1 MIQRIR
7 TLQDLLIKSGM
18 AAAVVWYSRDL
29 LYYTGTCQPSWLVI
43 LPDTYRLFVR
53 SGYAEAKRQ
62 VTIGAD
68 QLEEERDAER
78 LVLYLRD
85 HGVAKGSIIG
95 MELDVLPVN
104 TWRQWCNRLSDWNL
118 ADVTP
123 LILDQR
129 QIKDGK
135 EIECIRRACR
145 VMDLGH
151 DRIRATLTAGMTELE
166 VAAAIEDVHRREGH
180 AGIYFMRH
188 PDFFMARGLCASGPN
203 LMRLSGPAFSLSGVG
218 LDAAVPA
225 GPSLRVIRPGDS
237 VLIDIPVLVGGY
249 HVDMART
256 YTAGAADRRRRDL
269 HGKLEQLF
277 AFAAYILRPGMTWGQ
292 GYQAVEEQA
301 DLLGIGDFFQR
312 MVGGGKLHYIGHGVG
327 MEINEPPLVTAR
339 NGDPILAGT
348 VLALEMQ
355 LLQEDAFALKME
367 DMLLIGEEE
376 NVFMTRTPRTLL
388 EVL

>member
-7 TLQDLLIKSGM
+7 TLQDLLVKSGM
-18 AAAVVWYSRDL
+18 AAVVVWYSRDL
-29 LYYTGTCQPSWLVI
+29 LYYTGTCQPSWFVV

-104 TWRQWCNRLSDWNL
+104 TWRQWCNRVPDWNL
-118 ADVTP
+118 TDVTP
-123 LILDQR
+123 LILEQR
-129 QIKDGK
+129 QIKDDK
-135 EIECIRRACR
+135 EIESIRRACR

-151 DRIRATLTAGMTELE
+151 DRIRTTLKAGMTELE

-292 GYQAVEEQA
+292 GYQAVEERA

-327 MEINEPPLVTAR
+327 MEINEPPLVAAR

-348 VLALEMQ
+348 VLALEMH

-376 NVFMTRTPRTLL
+376 NMFMTRTPRTLL

>member
-7 TLQDLLIKSGM
+7 TLQDLLVKSGM

-43 LPDTYRLFVR
+43 LPDTYRLFIR

-68 QLEEERDAER
+68 QLEEERDADR
-78 LVLYLRD
+78 LALYLLD

-104 TWRQWCNRLSDWNL
+104 TWRQWCNRLPDWNL

-123 LILDQR
+123 LILGQR
-129 QIKDGK
+129 QIKDSK
-135 EIECIRRACR
+135 EIESIRRACR

-151 DRIRATLTAGMTELE
+151 DHIRATLKAGMTELE
-166 VAAAIEDVHRREGH
+166 VAAAIEDVHRRQGH

-188 PDFFMARGLCASGPN
+188 PDYFMARGLFASGPN

-256 YTAGAADRRRRDL
+256 YTAGAADWRRRDL

-301 DLLGIGDFFQR
+301 DLLGTGDFFQR

-348 VLALEMQ
+348 VLALEMH

>member
-1 MIQRIR
+1 
-7 TLQDLLIKSGM
+7 
-18 AAAVVWYSRDL
+18 
-29 LYYTGTCQPSWLVI
+29 
-43 LPDTYRLFVR
+43 
-53 SGYAEAKRQ
+53 
-62 VTIGAD
+62 
-68 QLEEERDAER
+68 
-78 LVLYLRD
+78 
-85 HGVAKGSIIG
+85 

-104 TWRQWCNRLSDWNL
+104 IWRQWCNRIPDWNL

-123 LILDQR
+123 LILEQR

-135 EIECIRRACR
+135 EIESIRRACR

-151 DRIRATLTAGMTELE
+151 DRIRATLKAGMTELE

-180 AGIYFMRH
+180 AGIYCMRH
-188 PDFFMARGLCASGPN
+188 PDFFMARGLFASGPN

-225 GPSLRVIRPGDS
+225 GPSPRVIRPGDS

-292 GYQAVEEQA
+292 GYRAVAERA
-301 DLLGIGDFFQR
+301 DLSGIGEFFQR
-312 MVGGGKLHYIGHGVG
+312 MVGGGKIHYIGHGIG
-327 MEINEPPLVTAR
+327 LELNEPPLVTAR
-339 NGDPILAGT
+339 NGDPILTGT
-348 VLALEMQ
+348 VLALEMH

-388 EVL
+388 EIL

>member
-7 TLQDLLIKSGM
+7 TLQDLLVKSGM

-68 QLEEERDAER
+68 HLEEERDAER
-78 LVLYLRD
+78 LVLYLCD

-104 TWRQWCNRLSDWNL
+104 TWRQWCNRIPDWNL

-123 LILDQR
+123 LILEQR
-129 QIKDGK
+129 QIKDGS
-135 EIECIRRACR
+135 EIESIRRACR
-145 VMDLGH
+145 DLGH
-151 DRIRATLTAGMTELE
+151 DRIRATLKAGMTELE

-301 DLLGIGDFFQR
+301 DLLGIGNFFQR
-312 MVGGGKLHYIGHGVG
+312 MVSGGKLHYIGHGVG

-348 VLALEMQ
+348 VLALEMH
-355 LLQEDAFALKME
+355 LLQENAFALKME

-376 NVFMTRTPRTLL
+376 NAFMTRTPRTLL